1 MTILVFNSGILT
13 ITTPAWCA
21 TAMEKN
27 DLVQVHVLGA
37 PIRAQ
42 ANLRMGLLEFLA
54 MVADGGKIVD
64 LRLLQEFPRE
74 TAEEMARRVLNASPA
89 P

>member
-21 TAMEKN
+21 TATEHN
-27 DLVQVHVLGA
+27 DLVQVYVLGA

-42 ANLRMGLLEFLA
+42 ANLRMNLLEFLEIIA
-54 MVADGGKIVD
+54 EGGKIVD
-64 LRLLQEFPRE
+64 LRPLQEAKKETPTELAERILRE
-74 TAEEMARRVLNASPA
+74 KQ
-89 P
+89 